1 MFKTIL
7 VPLDG
12 SEHSRRALQVAHR
25 LASADEATLYLL
37 NVAEWPPAEDLL
49 GKSVGARAM
58 GVSLEEVQEMGKR
71 VLEHAEKAEESG
83 HGMMERMKEKLG
95 ASHVSTQTIVRTGS
109 PADVILEEAERLGVD
124 AIVMGSRGL
133 SDLKG
138 LLMGSVSH
146 KVLHAASCT
155 VVTVH

>member
-12 SEHSRRALQVAHR
+12 SEHSRRALEVAHR
-25 LASADEATLYLL
+25 LAAADEATLYLL
-37 NVAEWPPAEDLL
+37 NVAEWPPATDLL
-49 GKSVGARAM
+49 GKAVGAREM
-58 GVSLEEVQEMGKR
+58 GVSQEKVEQTGR
-71 VLEHAEKAEESG
+71 QLLEHVEAAEDSG
-83 HGMMERMKEKLG
+83 HGMLEQTKDKIGIAHL
-95 ASHVSTQTIVRTGS
+95 HTQNIVRIGI

-124 AIVMGSRGL
+124 AIVMGSRGI

-138 LLMGSVSH
+138 LLVGSVSH
-146 KVLHAASCT
+146 KVLHLANCT

>member
-1 MFKTIL
+1 MFNKIL

-12 SEHSRRALQVAHR
+12 SEHSRRALRVAQR
-25 LASADEATLYLL
+25 LASAEQATLYLL
-37 NVAEWPPAEDLL
+37 NVPEWPPAGDLL
-49 GKSVGARAM
+49 GRAVGARPIGASRETVEQA
-58 GVSLEEVQEMGKR
+58 GRQL
-71 VLEHAEKAEESG
+71 LEHVEEAEAAG
-83 HGMMERMKEKLG
+83 HGLMERTQKKLG
-95 ASHVSTQTIVRTGS
+95 ESDVHVENIVRTGL

-138 LLMGSVSH
+138 LLVGSVSH
-146 KVLHAASCT
+146 KVLHAAKCT

>member
-12 SEHSRRALQVAHR
+12 SEYSRRALDVAHR
-25 LASADEATLYLL
+25 LAAAEEATLYLL
-37 NVAEWPPAEDLL
+37 NVPEWPPAKDLL
-49 GKSVGARAM
+49 GKSVGAREM
-58 GVSLEEVQEMGKR
+58 GVSRGKIEQTGR
-71 VLEHAEKAEESG
+71 QLLEHVEAAEKYG
-83 HGMMERMKEKLG
+83 LGMLEQTKEKLG
-95 ASHVSTQTIVRTGS
+95 IAHLHTQNIVRVGT
-109 PADVILEEAERLGVD
+109 PADVILEEAGRLGVD

-138 LLMGSVSH
+138 LLVGSVSH
-146 KVLHAASCT
+146 KVLHLAKCT

>member
-7 VPLDG
+7 VPIDG
-12 SEHSRRALQVAHR
+12 SAHSCRALEIAHR

-37 NVAEWPPAEDLL
+37 NVPEWPPARDLL
-49 GKSVGARAM
+49 GKSAGAREIGVSREKVEQTGRQLLEHVEAAEKSGQGMIEQTKDRLGISHLHTQNIVRM
-58 GVSLEEVQEMGKR
+58 GV
-71 VLEHAEKAEESG
+71 
-83 HGMMERMKEKLG
+83 
-95 ASHVSTQTIVRTGS
+95 

-138 LLMGSVSH
+138 LLVGSVSH
-146 KVLHAASCT
+146 KVLHLAKCT

>member
-12 SEHSRRALQVAHR
+12 SEHSRRALEVAHR

-37 NVAEWPPAEDLL
+37 NVPEWPPAADLL
-49 GKSVGARAM
+49 GNSVGAHAM
-58 GVSLEEVQEMGKR
+58 GVSRQDIERAGRQL
-71 VLEHAEKAEESG
+71 LEHFDKAEESG
-83 HGMMERMKEKLG
+83 HSMMAQLKDKLG
-95 ASHVSTQTIVRTGS
+95 VSHVHTESIVRVGS
-109 PADVILEEAERLGVD
+109 PADVILEEANRLGVD

-133 SDLKG
+133 SNLKE
-138 LLMGSVSH
+138 LLVGSVSH
-146 KVLHAASCT
+146 KVLHAAGCT

>member
-12 SEHSRRALQVAHR
+12 SEHSRRALSVAHR
-25 LASADEATLYLL
+25 LASADDATLYLL
-37 NVAEWPPAEDLL
+37 NVPEWPPAKDLL
-49 GKSVGARAM
+49 GKSVGAREL
-58 GVSLEEVQEMGKR
+58 GVSREKVEQTGRQL
-71 VLEHAEKAEESG
+71 LEHIEAAEESG
-83 HGMMERMKEKLG
+83 HGVMKQTKAKVG
-95 ASHVSTQTIVRTGS
+95 ISHVHTEDIVRMGA
-109 PADVILEEAERLGVD
+109 PADVILEEAKRLGVD

-138 LLMGSVSH
+138 LLVGSVSH
-146 KVLHAASCT
+146 KVLHTAKCT

>member
-12 SEHSRRALQVAHR
+12 SEHSRRALSVAQR

-37 NVAEWPPAEDLL
+37 NVPEWPPARDLL
-49 GKSVGARAM
+49 GKSVGAREM
-58 GVSLEEVQEMGKR
+58 GVTQEKVEQTGR
-71 VLEHAEKAEESG
+71 QLLEHIEAAEESG
-83 HGMMERMKEKLG
+83 HGMIEQTKDKLG
-95 ASHVSTQTIVRTGS
+95 IPHLHTQNIVRTGV
-109 PADVILEEAERLGVD
+109 PADVIIEEAGRLGVD

-138 LLMGSVSH
+138 LLVGSVSH
-146 KVLHAASCT
+146 KVLHTAKCT

>member
-12 SEHSRRALQVAHR
+12 SEHSRRALEVAHR

-37 NVAEWPPAEDLL
+37 NVPEWPPAKDLL
-49 GKSVGARAM
+49 GKAVGAREM
-58 GVSLEEVQEMGKR
+58 GVTREKVEQTGRQL
-71 VLEHAEKAEESG
+71 LEHAESAEESG
-83 HGMMERMKEKLG
+83 HGMIEQTKDKLG
-95 ASHVSTQTIVRTGS
+95 ISHLHTENIVRMGV
-109 PADVILEEAERLGVD
+109 PADVILEEAEHFGVD

-138 LLMGSVSH
+138 LLVGSVSH
-146 KVLHAASCT
+146 KVLHTAKCT

>member
-12 SEHSRRALQVAHR
+12 SEHSRRALSVAHR
-25 LASADEATLYLL
+25 LASVDEAMLYLL
-37 NVAEWPPAEDLL
+37 NVPEWPTAKDML
-49 GKSVGARAM
+49 GRSVGAREL
-58 GVSLEEVQEMGKR
+58 GVSREKVEQTGRQL
-71 VLEHAEKAEESG
+71 LEHAEAAEESG
-83 HGMMERMKEKLG
+83 HDMIEQTKDKLG
-95 ASHVSTQTIVRTGS
+95 ISGLHTQNIVRMGT

-138 LLMGSVSH
+138 LLVGSVSH
-146 KVLHAASCT
+146 KVLHTARCT

>member
-12 SEHSRRALQVAHR
+12 SEHSHRALEVAHR
-25 LASADEATLYLL
+25 LASADDAVLYLL
-37 NVAEWPPAEDLL
+37 NVPEWPPAADLL

-58 GVSLEEVQEMGKR
+58 GVSRQDVEQTGRQL
-71 VLEHAEKAEESG
+71 LEHFDEAEESG
-83 HGMMERMKEKLG
+83 HGMMEQMKKKLG
-95 ASHVSTQTIVRTGS
+95 ASPVHTESIVRVGS
-109 PADVILEEAERLGVD
+109 PADIILEEAKRLGVD

-133 SDLKG
+133 SNLKE
-138 LLMGSVSH
+138 LLVGSVSH
-146 KVLHAASCT
+146 KVLHAAKCT